1 MSRDHKPRHQQ
12 LKKGITVALLGNPNS
27 GKTAI
32 FNQLT
37 KLRHKVSNYPG
48 VTVEQKSGHFKIN
61 QQSKGVVTDYPGTYS
76 ITPESLDERIVAE
89 EILQWIHGNSPPDV
103 IISVVDASNLSRNLY
118 LTTQLTDLGI
128 PVVLAMNMM
137 DRVQSKGTNID
148 IDKLKKELGVAEIIS
163 LSAKKKWGFN
173 ELRAAIDRASAMS
186 DFSPKTDCAIKIPED
201 IRKILQPLILLLEI
215 EFQYSSMLAA
225 AQALRIITRNS
236 AFELYAHLKDIDNRV
251 TEDLLQNI
259 LNLRDRAIEELDS
272 LGHPHRVLEG
282 TIRYQCIDELLN
294 DISFDTNNFVRENT
308 KSERVDKVLT
318 HRYIGPAIFVMIL
331 YFIFNSVF
339 TWATIPMDWI
349 SQEIAH
355 FGEWVLSKMNPGS
368 LRDLF
373 VDGIIGG
380 VGAILVF
387 LPQILILVFF
397 LTILE
402 DSGYMARVAFMMDRI
417 MTKVGLHGKSVLP
430 LMSGYAC
437 AIPGIMATRTID
449 SWKDRLIT
457 ILVLPLMSCSAR
469 LPVYSLLIGS
479 FIPATK
485 LFGLISMQGFVMV
498 LMYFLGTVTAF
509 LLSWIFSK
517 FINVESKSSFVME
530 LPPYRI
536 PIMGS
541 VFHQVYSRGKLFVKN
556 AGQIILA
563 ISIVLWFI
571 ASYPQLPEGQSGISK
586 VEYSYAGRMG
596 KMIEPVIEPLGFD
609 WKIGI
614 GLITSFAAREVMVST
629 LATLYNIEDEENVVM
644 LRDSMK
650 SDVNPITGNPRYSA
664 LIALSL
670 MVFYVYA
677 AQCLATFAI
686 VRTETNSWKWPM
698 FMMAYMTILAFSA
711 SSIVYQS
718 GRLLGY

>member
-1 MSRDHKPRHQQ
+1 MNRDHRRRNMS
-12 LKKGITVALLGNPNS
+12 LKAGISVALLGNPNS

-48 VTVEQKSGHFKIN
+48 VTVERKSGLFSIN
-61 QQSKGVVTDYPGTYS
+61 KHTKGVVTDYPGTYS

-137 DRVQSKGTNID
+137 DRVHSKGTAIN
-148 IDKLKKELGVAEIIS
+148 IDKLKSELGVAEIIS
-163 LSAKKKWGFN
+163 LSAKKKWGFK
-173 ELRAAIDRASAMS
+173 ELREGIDRASSIS
-186 DFSPKTDCAIKIPED
+186 DFTSDTECALKIPED
-201 IRKILQPLILLLEI
+201 IRKTLHPLTLLLEN
-215 EFQYSSMLAA
+215 EFQYSSMLAT

-236 AFELYAHLKDIDNRV
+236 AFELYAHLIEIDSRV
-251 TEDLLQNI
+251 TEKLLQDLLK
-259 LNLRDRAIEELDS
+259 LRDKAIDELDV

-282 TIRYQCIDELLN
+282 SIRYKSID
-294 DISFDTNNFVRENT
+294 DILKDIRFDTNRFVRENT
-308 KSERVDKVLT
+308 KSERVDKFLT
-318 HRYIGPAIFVMIL
+318 HRYFGPAIFVLIL

-349 SQEIAH
+349 SLEIAH
-355 FGEWVLSKMNPGS
+355 LGEWVLSKMDPGS
-368 LRDLF
+368 LRDLI
-373 VDGIIGG
+373 VDGVIGG

-402 DSGYMARVAFMMDRI
+402 DSGYMSRVAFMMDRI

-437 AIPGIMATRTID
+437 AIPGVMATRTID

-485 LFGLISMQGFVMV
+485 LFGFISMQGFVMV
-498 LMYFLGTVTAF
+498 IMYFLGTVTAF

-530 LPPYRI
+530 LPPYRV

-541 VFHQVYSRGKLFVKN
+541 VFHQVFSRGKLFVKN

-571 ASYPQLPEGQSGISK
+571 ASYPQIPEDEIGVSK

-650 SDVNPITGNPRYSA
+650 SDVDPVTGNKRYDA
-664 LIALSL
+664 LMALSL

-686 VRTETNSWKWPM
+686 VKTETNSWKWPM

-711 SSIVYQS
+711 STIVYQG

>member
-1 MSRDHKPRHQQ
+1 MSRDHKHRHQQ
-12 LKKGITVALLGNPNS
+12 LKTGITVALLGNPNS

-48 VTVEQKSGHFKIN
+48 VTVEQKSGLFKIN
-61 QQSKGVVTDYPGTYS
+61 QHSKGIVTDYPGTYS

-163 LSAKKKWGFN
+163 LSAKKKWGFK
-173 ELRAAIDRASAMS
+173 ELRAAIDSVSAMS
-186 DFSPKTDCAIKIPED
+186 DFSPEADCAIKIPED
-201 IRKILQPLILLLEI
+201 IRKTLQPLILLLEK

-236 AFELYAHLKDIDNRV
+236 AFDLYAHLKEIDSRV
-251 TEDLLQNI
+251 TETLLQNI
-259 LNLRDRAIEELDS
+259 LNLRDQAIEELES

-282 TIRYQCIDELLN
+282 TIRYQRIDDTLN
-294 DISFDTNNFVRENT
+294 DISFDTNRFVKETT

-318 HRYIGPAIFVMIL
+318 HRYIGPTIFVLIL

-349 SQEIAH
+349 SLEIAH

-485 LFGLISMQGFVMV
+485 IFGLISMQGFVMV
-498 LMYFLGTVTAF
+498 IMYFLGTVTAF

-517 FINVESKSSFVME
+517 FIKVESKSSFVME

-571 ASYPQLPEGQSGISK
+571 ASYPQIPEGHTGISK

-629 LATLYNIEDEENVVM
+629 LATLYNIEDEENIVM

-650 SDVNPITGNPRYSA
+650 SDVDPITGDPRYSA

-711 SSIVYQS
+711 SSIVYQG